1 MLSGQLQML
10 SLVVDEISSKEETKD
25 LWQML
30 TWSLFHVGFGSPS
43 TSEANFAGWSRSRIM
58 NFEGN

>member
-10 SLVVDEISSKEETKD
+10 SLVVDEISSKEETKE

-30 TWSLFHVGFGSPS
+30 TWSLFHVGFGSSS
-43 TSEANFAGWSRSRIM
+43 TSEANFACWSRSRIM
-58 NFEGN
+58 NLE